1 MRKMEDIKKN
11 QNFYRKKSEIKIIW
25 MGHISGTFH
34 HVFKTVNI
42 ETIFFEKGKKDIT
55 YRGAEIR
62 MIIKLNIN

>member
-1 MRKMEDIKKN
+1 
-11 QNFYRKKSEIKIIW
+11 